1 MTADD
6 IAAKIAHIRREVCEL
21 EQDAE
26 WLRVPWPDTIAD
38 TITRLNRAGW
48 AVVLY
53 QMDDRSNWW
62 ASVHNSDEFH
72 ATMLAPSPLAAL
84 QAAVN
89 LVGAP

>member
-6 IAAKIAHIRREVCEL
+6 IAAKIAHIRRAVCEL

-26 WLRVPWPDTIAD
+26 WLRVPWPDTMAD
-38 TITRLNRAGW
+38 TIKRLNRAGW
-48 AVVLY
+48 IVSLH
-53 QMDDRSNWW
+53 QMDDGPRWW
-62 ASVHNSDEFH
+62 ATVHNSDMYH
-72 ATMLAPSPLAAL
+72 ATRFLPSPLAAL